1 MNKLLQ
7 LVTEED
13 IWTLAEGESEGTPF
27 MLRYRPNL
35 QEFIATAK
43 YNRRLAIVWKYQSD
57 NSSLMP
63 ADEDVAL
70 MEAVENALVDLL
82 ENDVQAVLAFVYTGQ
97 NQKEWHWYSSDMEET
112 GNRLNEALSAFDVLP
127 LELSSE
133 DDPEWAEYLALL
145 ENVEQSAPED
155 GADGEPS

>member
-1 MNKLLQ
+1 MNKLIQ
-7 LVTEED
+7 LVTED
-13 IWTLAEGESEGTPF
+13 DTWTLAEGESDGTPF

-35 QEFIATAK
+35 QEFIAAAK
-43 YNRRLAIVWKYQSD
+43 YNRRLVIAWQYDAD

-63 ADEDVAL
+63 SDEEVAL
-70 MEAVENALVDLL
+70 MEEVENSLVDIL

-112 GNRLNEALSAFDVLP
+112 GNRLNEALSAFDELP

-133 DDPEWAEYLALL
+133 DDPEWTEYLAVL
-145 ENVEQSAPED
+145 A
-155 GADGEPS
+155 GADGSDGS